1 MTFFV
6 MSSVQVRPTRRFA
19 FLRPNALRRIL
30 GAGDDGWGT
39 LESKAD
45 ALARSPLFQGLKRRD
60 LERLSKMAED
70 IEFAAGKVLCR
81 EGEQGREFFVI
92 IEGGVE
98 VTKGGEHVRRIGA
111 GGFFGE
117 IALVERARRS
127 TTVTA
132 VTPLRVFVTSIRGFW
147 SLLGNNKEIE
157 CLVLLELIVENVV
170 EREVAEG
177 ALRRQ
182 AEANEYQA
190 LHDALTD
197 LPNRTLFWDRVQHS
211 LHLAERNQSRVAVLL
226 MDLDRFKEVN
236 DTLGHPA
243 GDALL
248 QEVGDRLRGVLR
260 ASDTVARLGGDEF
273 GIAVAVN
280 EQNDILPVLER
291 IRDTLEQPVVLE
303 ELVVG
308 IEASI
313 GVAFYPD
320 HGHAADSLLQHA
332 DAAMYAAKEEN
343 ASYAVYEEGVHGY
356 DPNRV
361 TLVSEL
367 RRAIE
372 QRELVLHYQPK
383 AMLAS
388 GEVESVEALV
398 RWQHPER
405 GLVFPDQFIG
415 LAQQTALIKPL
426 TMYVLEEAVKQ
437 ALEWQKA
444 GIVLTVAVNLSP
456 RNLLDTTFATHVES
470 LLAEHGFDPHLLELE
485 ITETAMLANP
495 FRTKAVL
502 EQLGAMGIRLSID
515 DFGIGYSSL
524 AYLKGL
530 PVNEIKIDRSFVMKM
545 TEDADDATIVR
556 STIDLGRNLGL
567 AVVAE
572 GVESEEI
579 WNQLRALG
587 CDIAQGYYL
596 SRPVTPDALV
606 DWLRERQAHEAAAD
620 RSAA

>member
-1 MTFFV
+1 MNFFV
-6 MSSVQVRPTRRFA
+6 MRPRRRFA
-19 FLRPNALRRIL
+19 SLRRR
-30 GAGDDGWGT
+30 DDGWGRA
-39 LESKAD
+39 ESKAD
-45 ALARSPLFQGLKRRD
+45 ALARSPLFYGLKHRD
-60 LERLSKMAED
+60 LDRLGKMAED

-92 IEGGVE
+92 IEGEVE
-98 VTKGGEHVRRIGA
+98 VTKGGEFVRRIGA

-117 IALVERARRS
+117 IALVERAKRS

-132 VTPLRVFVTSIRGFW
+132 ITPLRVFVTSIRGFW
-147 SLLGNNKEIE
+147 SILGNNKEVE
-157 CLVLLELIVENVV
+157 CRILHELIVENVV
-170 EREVAEG
+170 EREVAER

-197 LPNRTLFWDRVQHS
+197 LPNRTLFWDRVEHA
-211 LHLAERNQSRVAVLL
+211 LRLAQRQQSRVAVLL

-236 DTLGHPA
+236 DTLGHPS

-248 QEVGDRLRGVLR
+248 QEVGDRLRSVLR

-273 GIAVAVN
+273 GIAVGVN
-280 EQNDILPVLER
+280 EQNDIIPVLER
-291 IRDTLEQPVVLE
+291 IREALEQPVVLE

-320 HGHAADSLLQHA
+320 HGEAADTLLQHA

-372 QRELVLHYQPK
+372 ERELVLHYQPK
-383 AMLAS
+383 ATLAN

-405 GLVFPDQFIG
+405 GLVFPDQFIT

-426 TMYVLEEAVKQ
+426 TMYVLEEAVEQ
-437 ALEWQKA
+437 GLAWQQE
-444 GIVLTVAVNLSP
+444 GISLTISVNLSP
-456 RNLLDTTFATHVES
+456 RNLLDTTFATHVAT
-470 LLAEHGFDPHLLELE
+470 LLQERGFDPHLLELE

-502 EQLGAMGIRLSID
+502 EELGAMGIRLSID
-515 DFGIGYSSL
+515 DFGVGYSSL

-572 GVESEEI
+572 GVENEEI

-596 SRPVTPDALV
+596 SRPVTADVLV
-606 DWLRERQAHEAAAD
+606 DWLRERQAQSPAAD
-620 RSAA
+620 RAA